1 MKVVADYKLK
11 YNGEIRQPSV
21 PFEANENDLE
31 FLINEWGCKISEPS
45 QETGAVD
52 AGHAEE
58 SEHET
63 PTMCA
68 DQSQIVEMMP
78 EQENKKRTRKSRK

>member
-31 FLINEWGCKISEPS
+31 FLINEWGCKISE
-45 QETGAVD
+45 D
-52 AGHAEE
+52 AAEE
-58 SEHET
+58 SEPET
-63 PTMCA
+63 PTMCV
-68 DQSQIVEMMP
+68 DQSQIVDMMP